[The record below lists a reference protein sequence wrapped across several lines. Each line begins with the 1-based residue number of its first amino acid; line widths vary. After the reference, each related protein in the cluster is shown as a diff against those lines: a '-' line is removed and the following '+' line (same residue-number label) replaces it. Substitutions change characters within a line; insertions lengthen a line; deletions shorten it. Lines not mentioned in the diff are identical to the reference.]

1 MEAVLL
7 GDAHVLIPNEAHKNF
22 TRSNEVI
29 QKGTKV
35 SGEQKRIKGL
45 YRGEPFEYNLFYTT
59 NGKIIFM
66 KHINPKH
73 MNKTEVTLGADSQQ
87 SATKIE
93 IPGQSNLGKRPVI
106 GTIIGAALGFGFA
119 KYKKVD
125 HKHMIIYSAIGAV
138 IGFVAAK
145 FYQSHRD
152 ITIAKSK

>member
-7 GDAHVLIPNEAHKNF
+7 EDAQVLIPNEAHKNF
-22 TRSNEVI
+22 TRSNQI
-29 QKGTKV
+29 IRKGTKV
-35 SGEQKRIKGL
+35 IGEQKKIKGL
-45 YRGEPFEYNLFYTT
+45 YRGEPFEYNLFYT
-59 NGKIIFM
+59 NHGEIIFM

-87 SATKIE
+87 SATTIQ
-93 IPGQSNLGKRPVI
+93 IPSQSNLGIRPII
-106 GTIIGAALGFGFA
+106 GTIAGGLLAFGFA

-125 HKHMIIYSAIGAV
+125 NKHVIIYSVVGAV